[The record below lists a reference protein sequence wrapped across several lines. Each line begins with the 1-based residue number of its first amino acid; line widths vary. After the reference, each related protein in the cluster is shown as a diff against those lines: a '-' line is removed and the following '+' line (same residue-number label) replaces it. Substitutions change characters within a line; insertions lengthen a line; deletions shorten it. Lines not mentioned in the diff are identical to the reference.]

1 VLPVIALVG
10 RPNVGKSTLFNRITR
25 TRNAIVA
32 NYSGLTRDRQ
42 YGEASFEGR
51 RFIVVDTG
59 GLGEEEHGIDNAMA
73 GQSLTAIEEAD
84 IVLFLVDCRA
94 GLSSGDE
101 LIARHLRAHHKKTF
115 LVVNKSDG
123 LDPDVATSEFFSLG
137 FAEVHPIAAVHGRG
151 VSQLLEHV
159 VGALHPQTA
168 ILAVDIGD
176 SEQADNEASSEVGSE
191 PADTDIL
198 VGEGNGAASAVSLR
212 AIKIAIV
219 GRPNVGKSTLVNRM
233 LGEDRVVVFDLPGT
247 TRDSIYIDYER
258 NGEHFTL
265 IDTAGI
271 RKRKNITEAIEK
283 FSIVKTL
290 QAIEDSNVVILVM
303 DAQEGI
309 VEQDM
314 HLLGHVIE
322 KGRALVVA
330 INKWD
335 GLDED
340 QRNDVKR
347 TLDRRLQFINFAAIH
362 FISALHGSGVGNL
375 YASINKAYKSATQK
389 LSTNALTRILEDAVA
404 SHPPPMFN
412 GRRIKLRYAHA
423 GGQNPPI
430 VIIHGN
436 QVDKV
441 PDHYTRYL
449 ENVYRKAL
457 QLSGTPLRIEYRT
470 GENPF
475 EGRRNTLTPRQ
486 QQKRKRLV
494 RHLKKR
500 D

>member
-1 VLPVIALVG
+1 MLPVIALVG

-42 YGEASFEGR
+42 YGEATFDGH

-59 GLGEEEHGIDNAMA
+59 GLGEEEQGIDSAMA
-73 GQSLTAIEEAD
+73 SQSLAAIDEAD
-84 IVLFLVDCRA
+84 AVFFLVDCRA
-94 GLSSGDE
+94 GLTAGDE
-101 LIARHLRAHHKKTF
+101 LIARYLRENHKNTF

-123 LDPDVATSEFFSLG
+123 VDIDIAIGEFFSLG
-137 FAEVHPIAAVHGRG
+137 FAEVHPVTATHGRG
-151 VSQLLEHV
+151 VSQLLELVLPTIFSIDTNIEQVHSNAEDASICESV
-159 VGALHPQTA
+159 PEQ
-168 ILAVDIGD
+168 IGP
-176 SEQADNEASSEVGSE
+176 G
-191 PADTDIL
+191 
-198 VGEGNGAASAVSLR
+198 

-219 GRPNVGKSTLVNRM
+219 GRPNVGKSTLVNRL
-233 LGEDRVVVFDLPGT
+233 LGEERVVVFDLPGT
-247 TRDSIYIDYER
+247 TRDSIYVDYER
-258 NGEHFTL
+258 NGKKYTL
-265 IDTAGI
+265 IDTAGV
-271 RKRKNITEAIEK
+271 RKRKNISEAIEK

-290 QAIEDSNVVILVM
+290 QAIDDANVVVLVM

-309 VEQDM
+309 VDQDL
-314 HLLGHVIE
+314 HLLGHVID

-335 GLDED
+335 GLDEN
-340 QRNDVKR
+340 QRDVIKR
-347 TLDRRLQFINFAAIH
+347 ALDRRLHFINFAVVH

-375 YASINKAYKSATQK
+375 YESIHKSYNSATKK
-389 LSTNALTRILEDAVA
+389 LNTNLLTRILEDAVSA
-404 SHPPPMFN
+404 HPPPMFN
-412 GRRIKLRYAHA
+412 GRRIKMRYAHA

-449 ENVYRKAL
+449 ENVYRKVL
-457 QLSGTPLRIEYRT
+457 QLAGTPLRIEYRN

-475 EGRRNTLTPRQ
+475 EGRRNTLTTRQ
-486 QQKRKRLV
+486 LQKRKRLI
-494 RHLKKR
+494 RHLKKQ
-500 D
+500 

>member
-1 VLPVIALVG
+1 LLAEYSVLPVIALVG

-42 YGEASFEGR
+42 YGEASFEGHR
-51 RFIVVDTG
+51 LIVIDTG

-73 GQSLTAIEEAD
+73 SQSLTAIDEAD
-84 IVLFLVDCRA
+84 VVFFLVDCRA
-94 GLSSGDE
+94 GLTAGDE
-101 LIARHLRAHHKKTF
+101 LIARHLRENHKNTF

-123 LDPDVATSEFFSLG
+123 LDPDIATGEFFALG
-137 FAEVHPIAAVHGRG
+137 FTEVHPIAATHGRG
-151 VSQLLEHV
+151 VNQLLEHV
-159 VGALHPQTA
+159 ASVIFPAAGVVCQ
-168 ILAVDIGD
+168 D
-176 SEQADNEASSEVGSE
+176 SDDECDVVNEDDN
-191 PADTDIL
+191 
-198 VGEGNGAASAVSLR
+198 VSHTSTEEYVANR

-258 NGEHFTL
+258 NGEKFTL

-290 QAIEDSNVVILVM
+290 QAIEDANVVILVM

-309 VEQDM
+309 VDQDL
-314 HLLGHVIE
+314 HLLGHAIE

-335 GLDED
+335 GLDEE
-340 QRNDVKR
+340 QRDIVKR
-347 TLDRRLQFINFAAIH
+347 ALDRRLQFINFAAIH

-375 YASINKAYKSATQK
+375 YDSIRKSYTSATKK
-389 LSTNALTRILEDAVA
+389 LNTNLLTRILEDAVA
-404 SHPPPMFN
+404 SHAPPMFN
-412 GRRIKLRYAHA
+412 GRRIKMRYAHA

-430 VIIHGN
+430 IIIHGN

-449 ENVYRKAL
+449 ENVYRKVL
-457 QLSGTPLRIEYRT
+457 QLSGTPLRIEYRN

-475 EGRRNTLTPRQ
+475 EGRRNALTPRQ
-486 QQKRKRLV
+486 LQKRKRLV
-494 RHLKKR
+494 RHLKK
-500 D
+500 

>member
-1 VLPVIALVG
+1 MLPVIALVG

-42 YGEASFEGR
+42 YGEASFEGH

-73 GQSLTAIEEAD
+73 SQSLTAIDEAD
-84 IVLFLVDCRA
+84 IVLFMVDCRA
-94 GLSSGDE
+94 GLTTGDE
-101 LIARHLRAHHKKTF
+101 LIARHLREHHKKTF
-115 LVVNKSDG
+115 LVANKSDG
-123 LDPDVATSEFFSLG
+123 LDPDVATSEFFALG
-137 FAEVHPIAAVHGRG
+137 FSEVHPIAATHGRG

-159 VGALHPQTA
+159 MAAAFPVM
-168 ILAVDIGD
+168 DI
-176 SEQADNEASSEVGSE
+176 EQPNDNPDDEWQDNVESAESFADENDEPSDE
-191 PADTDIL
+191 PAKKR
-198 VGEGNGAASAVSLR
+198 S
-212 AIKIAIV
+212 IKIAIV

-258 NGEHFTL
+258 NGEQYTI

-290 QAIEDSNVVILVM
+290 QAIEDANVVILVM

-309 VEQDM
+309 VEQDL
-314 HLLGHVIE
+314 HLLGHAIE

-335 GLDED
+335 GLDEE
-340 QRNDVKR
+340 QRDVIKR

-375 YASINKAYKSATQK
+375 YDSIRKSYTSATKK
-389 LSTNALTRILEDAVA
+389 LNTNLLTRILEDAVS

-412 GRRIKLRYAHA
+412 GRRIKMRYAHA

-457 QLSGTPLRIEYRT
+457 QLSGTPLRIEYRN

-486 QQKRKRLV
+486 MQKRKRLV

-500 D
+500 

>member
-1 VLPVIALVG
+1 MLPVIALVG

-32 NYSGLTRDRQ
+32 NFAGLTRDRQ
-42 YGEASFEGR
+42 YGEASFEGC

-59 GLGEEEHGIDNAMA
+59 GLGEEEHGIDDAMA
-73 GQSLTAIEEAD
+73 HQSLTAIEEAD
-84 IVLFLVDCRA
+84 VVLFLVDCRA
-94 GLSSGDE
+94 GLSAGDE
-101 LIARHLRAHHKKTF
+101 LIARHLRENHKKTF

-123 LDPDVATSEFFSLG
+123 TDPDIATSEFFALG
-137 FAEVHPIAAVHGRG
+137 FSEVHPIAAAHGRG
-151 VSQLLEHV
+151 VHQLMEAVAHSLFPE
-159 VGALHPQTA
+159 
-168 ILAVDIGD
+168 LAEIVEVDED
-176 SEQADNEASSEVGSE
+176 EWNDDVGSE
-191 PADTDIL
+191 QEVEEL
-198 VGEGNGAASAVSLR
+198 VDASEDNTQSR
-212 AIKIAIV
+212 RIKIAIV

-247 TRDSIYIDYER
+247 TRDSIYIDYQR
-258 NGEHFTL
+258 NDDAFTL

-271 RKRKNITEAIEK
+271 RKRKNVKETIEK

-290 QAIEDSNVVILVM
+290 QAIEDANVVILVM

-309 VEQDM
+309 VEQDL

-340 QRNDVKR
+340 QRNEVKR
-347 TLDRRLQFINFAAIH
+347 VLDRRMQFTRFATTH

-375 YASINKAYKSATQK
+375 YDSIKKAYKSATQK
-389 LSTNALTRILEDAVA
+389 LSTPFLTRILEDAVS
-404 SHPPPMFN
+404 SHQPPLVN

-423 GGQNPPI
+423 GGQNPPLI
-430 VIIHGN
+430 VIHGN

-441 PDHYTRYL
+441 PDHYRRYL
-449 ENVYRKAL
+449 ENVYRDVL
-457 QLSGTPLRIEYRT
+457 QMSGTPLRIEFK
-470 GENPF
+470 GGDNPY

-486 QQKRKRLV
+486 LQKRKRLV
-494 RHLKKR
+494 KHLKKR
-500 D
+500 DK

>member
-1 VLPVIALVG
+1 MLPVIALVG

-94 GLSSGDE
+94 GLASGDE

-115 LVVNKSDG
+115 LVINKSDG
-123 LDPDVATSEFFSLG
+123 LDPDIATSEFFALG
-137 FAEVHPIAAVHGRG
+137 FSEVHPIAAVHGRG

-159 VGALHPQTA
+159 MGALYPDVLQPVGTDDESVRHQQENAAFTEVLDNPEDGD
-168 ILAVDIGD
+168 LANTPAVTV
-176 SEQADNEASSEVGSE
+176 ASRS
-191 PADTDIL
+191 
-198 VGEGNGAASAVSLR
+198 
-212 AIKIAIV
+212 IKIAIV

-258 NGEHFTL
+258 NGDHFTL

-290 QAIEDSNVVILVM
+290 QAIEDANVVILVM

-335 GLDED
+335 GLDEE
-340 QRNDVKR
+340 QRNNVKR

-375 YASINKAYKSATQK
+375 YASISKAYKSATQK
-389 LSTNALTRILEDAVA
+389 LSTNALTLILQDAVA

-449 ENVYRKAL
+449 ENIYRKAL

-494 RHLKKR
+494 KHLKKR
-500 D
+500 DR

>member
-1 VLPVIALVG
+1 MLPVIALVG

-42 YGEASFEGR
+42 YGEASFEGH

-73 GQSLTAIEEAD
+73 SQSLTAVDEAD
-84 IVLFLVDCRA
+84 VVFFLVDCRA
-94 GLSSGDE
+94 GLTAGDE
-101 LIARHLRAHHKKTF
+101 LIARHLREHHKKTF
-115 LVVNKSDG
+115 LVANKSDG
-123 LDPDVATSEFFSLG
+123 MDPDVATSEFFALG
-137 FAEVHPIAAVHGRG
+137 FPDVHPVAASHGRG

-159 VGALHPQTA
+159 M
-168 ILAVDIGD
+168 AVVFPAEPMKHIDKESASEEDDLSGD
-176 SEQADNEASSEVGSE
+176 EWDAEDGVEVEPDPNEK
-191 PADTDIL
+191 
-198 VGEGNGAASAVSLR
+198 R
-212 AIKIAIV
+212 AIKIAVV

-258 NGEHFTL
+258 NGEPFTL

-290 QAIEDSNVVILVM
+290 QAIEDANVVILVM

-309 VEQDM
+309 VDQDL
-314 HLLGHVIE
+314 HLLGHAVE
-322 KGRALVVA
+322 KGRALVIA

-335 GLDED
+335 GLDEE
-340 QRNDVKR
+340 QRDTIKR
-347 TLDRRLQFINFAAIH
+347 ALDRRLQFINFAAIH

-375 YASINKAYKSATQK
+375 YDSIRKSYASATKK
-389 LSTNALTRILEDAVA
+389 LNTNLLTRILEDAVS

-412 GRRIKLRYAHA
+412 GRRIKMRYAHA

-457 QLSGTPLRIEYRT
+457 QLAGTPLRIEYRN

-486 QQKRKRLV
+486 LQKRKRLV

-500 D
+500 

>member
-1 VLPVIALVG
+1 MLPVIALVG

-73 GQSLTAIEEAD
+73 SQSLTAIDEAD
-84 IVLFLVDCRA
+84 IVLFMVDCRA
-94 GLSSGDE
+94 GLTTGDE
-101 LIARHLRAHHKKTF
+101 LIARHLREHHKKTF
-115 LVVNKSDG
+115 LVANKSDG
-123 LDPDVATSEFFSLG
+123 LDPDVATSEFFALG
-137 FAEVHPIAAVHGRG
+137 FSEVHPIAATHGRG

-159 VGALHPQTA
+159 MVAAFPRSDTGQLDENPDAEQQDEIDRA
-168 ILAVDIGD
+168 ESDID
-176 SEQADNEASSEVGSE
+176 ENDELSDE
-191 PADTDIL
+191 P
-198 VGEGNGAASAVSLR
+198 VKQRS
-212 AIKIAIV
+212 IKIAIV

-233 LGEDRVVVFDLPGT
+233 LGEDRVVVFDQPGT
-247 TRDSIYIDYER
+247 TRDSIYINYDR
-258 NGEHFTL
+258 NGEQYTI

-290 QAIEDSNVVILVM
+290 QAIEDANVVILVM

-309 VEQDM
+309 VEQDL
-314 HLLGHVIE
+314 HLLGHAIE

-335 GLDED
+335 GLDEE
-340 QRNDVKR
+340 QRDIIKR
-347 TLDRRLQFINFAAIH
+347 ALDRRLQFINFAAIH

-375 YASINKAYKSATQK
+375 YDSIRKSYVSATKK
-389 LSTNALTRILEDAVA
+389 LNTNLLTRILEDAVS

-412 GRRIKLRYAHA
+412 GRRIKMRYAHA

-457 QLSGTPLRIEYRT
+457 QLSGTPLRIEYRN

-486 QQKRKRLV
+486 MQKRKRLV

-500 D
+500 

>member
-32 NYSGLTRDRQ
+32 NFSGLTRDRQ
-42 YGEASFEGR
+42 YGEAAFEGH

-59 GLGEEEHGIDNAMA
+59 GLGEEERGIDDAMA
-73 GQSLTAIEEAD
+73 HQSLTAIEEAD
-84 IVLFLVDCRA
+84 VVLFLVDCRA
-94 GLSSGDE
+94 GLSAGDE
-101 LIARHLRAHHKKTF
+101 LIARHLRENHKNTF

-123 LDPDVATSEFFSLG
+123 MDPDIATSDFFSLG
-137 FAEVHPIAAVHGRG
+137 FQQVHPIAATHGRG
-151 VSQLLEHV
+151 VHQLLEAV
-159 VGALHPQTA
+159 AQTLFPA
-168 ILAVDIGD
+168 PEQTESDETADDDLWDAESELDQEEVDQ
-176 SEQADNEASSEVGSE
+176 ENEPE
-191 PADTDIL
+191 T
-198 VGEGNGAASAVSLR
+198 R
-212 AIKIAIV
+212 RIKIAIV

-247 TRDSIYIDYER
+247 TRDSIYIDYQR
-258 NGEHFTL
+258 NEENFTL

-290 QAIEDSNVVILVM
+290 QAIEDANVVILLL

-309 VEQDM
+309 VEQDL

-340 QRNDVKR
+340 QRNEVKR
-347 TLDRRLQFINFAAIH
+347 VLDRRMQFTKFATTH

-375 YASINKAYKSATQK
+375 YDSIKKAYKSATQK
-389 LSTNALTRILEDAVA
+389 LSTPFLTRILEDAVS
-404 SHPPPMFN
+404 SHQPPLVN

-430 VIIHGN
+430 IIIHGN

-441 PDHYTRYL
+441 PDHYRRYL
-449 ENVYRKAL
+449 ENIYREVL
-457 QLSGTPLRIEYRT
+457 QLAGTPLRIEFR
-470 GENPF
+470 GGDNPY

-486 QQKRKRLV
+486 LQKRKRMV
-494 RHLKKR
+494 QHFKKR
-500 D
+500 DK

>member
-1 VLPVIALVG
+1 MLPVIALVG

-32 NYSGLTRDRQ
+32 NYAGLTRDRQ
-42 YGEASFEGR
+42 YGEAAFEQH

-73 GQSLTAIEEAD
+73 NQSLTAIEEAD
-84 IVLFLVDCRA
+84 IVLFLVDCRT
-94 GLSSGDE
+94 GLTGGDE
-101 LIARHLRAHHKKTF
+101 LIARHLREHHKKTF

-123 LDPDVATSEFFSLG
+123 LDPDVATSEFFALG
-137 FAEVHPIAAVHGRG
+137 FTEVHPVAAVHGRG
-151 VSQLLEHV
+151 VNQLLEQV
-159 VGALHPQTA
+159 VAELFPVAAGGTECADEGECDEFPEDDDFVDAEGDEGHEDRVPEKPQ
-168 ILAVDIGD
+168 
-176 SEQADNEASSEVGSE
+176 S
-191 PADTDIL
+191 
-198 VGEGNGAASAVSLR
+198 
-212 AIKIAIV
+212 IKMAIV

-258 NGEHFTL
+258 QGEHYTI

-271 RKRKNITEAIEK
+271 RKRKNIKEAIEK

-290 QAIEDSNVVILVM
+290 QSIEDANVVILVM

-309 VEQDM
+309 VEQDL

-335 GLDED
+335 GLDEE
-340 QRNDVKR
+340 QRNEVKR
-347 TLDRRLQFINFAAIH
+347 TLDRRMQFIKFATVH

-375 YASINKAYKSATQK
+375 YDSVKKAYAAATRK
-389 LSTNALTRILEDAVA
+389 LSTPFLTRILEDAVA
-404 SHPPPMFN
+404 THQPPLVN

-430 VIIHGN
+430 IIIHGN

-441 PDHYTRYL
+441 PEHYRRYL
-449 ENVYRKAL
+449 ENVYREAL
-457 QLSGTPLRIEYRT
+457 QMSGTPLRIEFRS
-470 GENPF
+470 GENPY
-475 EGRRNTLTPRQ
+475 EGKRNTLTPRQ
-486 QQKRKRLV
+486 IQKRKRLT
-494 RHLKKR
+494 RHIKKR
-500 D
+500 DR

>member
-1 VLPVIALVG
+1 MLPVIALVG

-42 YGEASFEGR
+42 YGEASFEGH

-73 GQSLTAIEEAD
+73 SQSLTAIEEAD
-84 IVLFLVDCRA
+84 VVLFLVDCRA
-94 GLSSGDE
+94 GLTAGDE
-101 LIARHLRAHHKKTF
+101 LIARHLRENHKNTF
-115 LVVNKSDG
+115 LVANKSDG
-123 LDPDVATSEFFSLG
+123 LDPDIATSEFFALG
-137 FAEVHPIAAVHGRG
+137 FAEVHPIAATHGRG
-151 VSQLLEHV
+151 VNQLLEHI
-159 VGALHPQTA
+159 ASA
-168 ILAVDIGD
+168 IFPAGDIAGHD
-176 SEQADNEASSEVGSE
+176 SDVEDEYDADEEENFDDDDDESAPEQAA
-191 PADTDIL
+191 P
-198 VGEGNGAASAVSLR
+198 R

-258 NGEHFTL
+258 NGEKFTL

-290 QAIEDSNVVILVM
+290 QAIEDANVVILVM

-309 VEQDM
+309 VDQDL
-314 HLLGHVIE
+314 HLLGHAID

-335 GLDED
+335 GLDEE
-340 QRNDVKR
+340 QRDVIKR
-347 TLDRRLQFINFAAIH
+347 ALDRKLQFINFAAIH

-375 YASINKAYKSATQK
+375 YDSIRKSYASATKK
-389 LSTNALTRILEDAVA
+389 LNTNLLTRILEDAVA
-404 SHPPPMFN
+404 SHAPPMFN
-412 GRRIKLRYAHA
+412 GRRIKMRYAHA

-457 QLSGTPLRIEYRT
+457 QLSGTPLRIEYRN

-486 QQKRKRLV
+486 LQKRKRLV

-500 D
+500 

>member
-1 VLPVIALVG
+1 MLPVIALVG

-32 NYSGLTRDRQ
+32 NFSGLTRDRQ
-42 YGEASFEGR
+42 YGEASFEGH

-59 GLGEEEHGIDNAMA
+59 GLGEEERGIDDAMA
-73 GQSLTAIEEAD
+73 HQSLTAIEEAD
-84 IVLFLVDCRA
+84 VVLFLVDCRA
-94 GLSSGDE
+94 GLSAGDE
-101 LIARHLRAHHKKTF
+101 LIARHLRENHKNTF

-123 LDPDVATSEFFSLG
+123 MDPDIATSDFFSLG
-137 FAEVHPIAAVHGRG
+137 FQQVHPIAATHGRG
-151 VSQLLEHV
+151 VHQLLEAV
-159 VGALHPQTA
+159 AQTLFPEA
-168 ILAVDIGD
+168 DNVD
-176 SEQADNEASSEVGSE
+176 SEEDDELFDDASEIFDAGDESEDAENEDLA
-191 PADTDIL
+191 PH
-198 VGEGNGAASAVSLR
+198 R
-212 AIKIAIV
+212 IKIAIV

-247 TRDSIYIDYER
+247 TRDSIYIDYQR
-258 NGEHFTL
+258 NDENFTL

-290 QAIEDSNVVILVM
+290 QAIEDANVVILLM

-309 VEQDM
+309 VEQDL

-340 QRNDVKR
+340 QRNEVKR
-347 TLDRRLQFINFAAIH
+347 VLDRRMQFTKFATTH

-375 YASINKAYKSATQK
+375 YDSIKKAYKSATQK
-389 LSTNALTRILEDAVA
+389 LSTPFLTRILEDAVS
-404 SHPPPMFN
+404 SHQPPLVN

-430 VIIHGN
+430 IIIHGN

-441 PDHYTRYL
+441 PDHYRRYL
-449 ENVYRKAL
+449 ENIYREVL
-457 QLSGTPLRIEYRT
+457 QLSGTPLRIEFR
-470 GENPF
+470 GGDNPY

-486 QQKRKRLV
+486 LQKRKRMV
-494 RHLKKR
+494 QHFKKR
-500 D
+500 DK